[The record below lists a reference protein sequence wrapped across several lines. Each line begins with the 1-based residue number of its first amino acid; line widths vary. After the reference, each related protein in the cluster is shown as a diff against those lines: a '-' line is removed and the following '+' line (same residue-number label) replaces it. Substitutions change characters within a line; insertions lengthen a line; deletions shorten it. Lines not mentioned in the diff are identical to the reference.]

1 MNLKI
6 VLPLAVLVAA
16 AIGAVTM
23 ILLKP
28 EVETRRPDI
37 RPPIVRVATVEIA
50 DVPLVVESQ
59 GTVSPRTQSQ
69 LVPEVSGRAI
79 WVSPS
84 LVSGGFFEAGETLL
98 KIDPH
103 DYRQFVVTAEAEVA
117 RAKLRLEQERAEAV
131 LAAKEWQDLGEGG
144 EADPLTLRQPQ
155 LVDARAALAAA
166 EANVEKRRR
175 DLDRT
180 QLRAP
185 YAGRVRQE
193 NVDLGQFVSTGSPLA
208 TIYAIDKAEIRLP
221 LPDNELAYL
230 ELPLVYRGQQRE
242 QLGPEVVLRANF
254 AGEDYE
260 WQGRIV
266 RTEGEID
273 RTSRMVHAVAEVTNP
288 YRRTEDRRRPPLAVG
303 MFVEAEI
310 QGIVAENVVV
320 LPRAALRNDGRVL
333 VVDSSN
339 RLRFREVDVFRQT
352 KQEVIIRSGLES
364 GEKVLLSPLGAVT
377 DGMEVRIA
385 SDDGTLV
392 TPFNAEGGERAP

>member
-1 MNLKI
+1 MNLRI
-6 VLPLAVLVAA
+6 VLPVTVIVAA
-16 AIGAVTM
+16 AIGAITM

-37 RPPIVRVATVEIA
+37 RPPIVRVAKVEIA
-50 DVPLVVESQ
+50 DVALVVGSQ
-59 GTVSPRTQSQ
+59 GTVSPRTESQ
-69 LVPEVSGRAI
+69 LVPEVPGRVI

-84 LVSGGFFEAGETLL
+84 LVSGGFFETGETVL

-117 RAKLRLEQERAEAV
+117 RAKLGLELEEAEAA
-131 LAAKEWQDLGEGG
+131 LAAKEWQDLGEG

-166 EANVEKRRR
+166 EANLEKRRR

-180 QLRAP
+180 RIRAP

-193 NVDLGQFVSTGSPLA
+193 NVDIGQFVTTGSPLA

-230 ELPLVYRGQQRE
+230 ELPLIYRGE
-242 QLGPEVVLRANF
+242 QGKRLGPKVLLRAKF
-254 AGEDYE
+254 AGADFE

-273 RTSRMVHAVAEVTNP
+273 RTSRMVHAVAEVPNP
-288 YRRTEDRRRPPLAVG
+288 YGRTEDRERPPLAVG

-310 QGIVAENVVV
+310 EGVVAEDVAV

-333 VVDSSN
+333 VIDSSN
-339 RLRFREVDVFRQT
+339 QLRFREVDVFRQT
-352 KQEVIIRSGLES
+352 NTEVVIRSGLES

-385 SDDGTLV
+385 PDDGTPA
-392 TPFNAEGGERAP
+392 TPFDGERAP

>member
-1 MNLKI
+1 MNLRV
-6 VLPLAVLVAA
+6 VLPLAVLAA
-16 AIGAVTM
+16 AAVGAFTM
-23 ILLKP
+23 IQLKP
-28 EVETRRPDI
+28 EVETRRPDV
-37 RPPIVRVATVEIA
+37 RPPIVRVATVEVT

-59 GTVSPRTQSQ
+59 GTVSPRTESQ
-69 LVPEVSGRAI
+69 LVPEVPGRVI

-84 LVSGGFFEAGETLL
+84 LVSGGFFETGETVL

-117 RAKLRLEQERAEAV
+117 RAELGLELEKAEAV
-131 LAAKEWQDLGEGG
+131 LAAKEWQDLGEG

-155 LVDARAALAAA
+155 LVDARAAVAAA
-166 EANVEKRRR
+166 GANLEKKRR

-180 QLRAP
+180 QIRAP

-193 NVDLGQFVSTGSPLA
+193 NVDIGQFVTTGSPLA

-230 ELPLVYRGQQRE
+230 ELPLVYRGERGD
-242 QLGPEVVLRANF
+242 QLGPEVLLRANF
-254 AGEDYE
+254 AGADHQ

-273 RTSRMVHAVAEVTNP
+273 PTSRMVHAVAQVTNP
-288 YRRTEDRRRPPLAVG
+288 YGRVEDRERPPLAVG
-303 MFVEAEI
+303 MFVQAEI
-310 QGIVAENVVV
+310 QGVVAENVAV

-339 RLRFREVDVFRQT
+339 RLRFRKVDVFRRT
-352 KQEVIIRSGLES
+352 NKVVVIRSGLAS

-385 SDDGTLV
+385 PEDGTLGM
-392 TPFNAEGGERAP
+392 PLNGERAP

>member
-1 MNLKI
+1 MNLRV

-16 AIGAVTM
+16 AIGAFTM
-23 ILLKP
+23 IQLKP
-28 EVETRRPDI
+28 EVETRRPDV
-37 RPPIVRVATVEIA
+37 RPPIVRVATVEVT

-59 GTVSPRTQSQ
+59 GTVSPRTESQ
-69 LVPEVSGRAI
+69 LVPEVPGRVI

-84 LVSGGFFEAGETLL
+84 LVSGGFFETGETVL

-117 RAKLRLEQERAEAV
+117 RAELALELEKAEAV
-131 LAAKEWQDLGEGG
+131 LAAKEWQDLGEG

-155 LVDARAALAAA
+155 LIDARAAVAAA
-166 EANVEKRRR
+166 EANLENRRR

-180 QLRAP
+180 QIRAP
-185 YAGRVRQE
+185 YAGRVRKE
-193 NVDLGQFVSTGSPLA
+193 NVDIGQFVTTGSPLA

-230 ELPLVYRGQQRE
+230 ELPLVYRGERGD
-242 QLGPEVVLRANF
+242 QLGPEVLLRANF
-254 AGEDYE
+254 AGADHQ

-273 RTSRMVHAVAEVTNP
+273 PTSRMVHAVAQVTDP
-288 YRRTEDRRRPPLAVG
+288 YGRVEDSERPPLAVG
-303 MFVEAEI
+303 MFVQAEI
-310 QGIVAENVVV
+310 QGVVAENVAV

-352 KQEVIIRSGLES
+352 NKVVVIRSGLAS

-385 SDDGTLV
+385 PEDGTLGM
-392 TPFNAEGGERAP
+392 PLNGERAP

>member
-6 VLPLAVLVAA
+6 VLPPVVLVAA

-28 EVETRRPDI
+28 EIETRRPDI

-50 DVPLVVESQ
+50 DVALVVESQ

-69 LVPEVSGRAI
+69 LVPEVSGQAI

-117 RAKLRLEQERAEAV
+117 RANLRLEQERAEAV
-131 LAAKEWQDLGEGG
+131 LAAKEWQDLGEG

-166 EANVEKRRR
+166 EANLEKRRR
-175 DLDRT
+175 DLHRT
-180 QLRAP
+180 QIRAP

-242 QLGPEVVLRANF
+242 QLGPKVLLRANF
-254 AGEDYE
+254 AGEDHE

-288 YRRTEDRRRPPLAVG
+288 YGRAEDRERPPLAVG

-310 QGIVAENVVV
+310 QGVIAENVAV

-352 KQEVIIRSGLES
+352 NQEVIIRSGLES

-385 SDDGTLV
+385 SDDGTLAA
-392 TPFNAEGGERAP
+392 PFNGERAP

>member
-1 MNLKI
+1 MNLRV
-6 VLPLAVLVAA
+6 VLPLAVLAA
-16 AIGAVTM
+16 AAVGAFTM
-23 ILLKP
+23 IQLKP
-28 EVETRRPDI
+28 EVETRRPNV
-37 RPPIVRVATVEIA
+37 RPPIVRVVTVEVT
-50 DVPLVVESQ
+50 DLPLVVESQ
-59 GTVSPRTQSQ
+59 GTVSPRTESQ
-69 LVPEVSGRAI
+69 LVPEVPGRVI

-84 LVSGGFFEAGETLL
+84 LVSGGFFETGETVL

-103 DYRQFVVTAEAEVA
+103 DYRQFVVTAEAKVA
-117 RAKLRLEQERAEAV
+117 RAELALELEKAEAV
-131 LAAKEWQDLGEGG
+131 LAAKEWQDLGEG

-155 LVDARAALAAA
+155 LIDARAAVAAA
-166 EANVEKRRR
+166 EANLENRRR

-180 QLRAP
+180 QIRAP

-193 NVDLGQFVSTGSPLA
+193 NVDIGQFVTTGSPLA

-221 LPDNELAYL
+221 LPDSELAYL
-230 ELPLVYRGQQRE
+230 ELPLVYRGERGD
-242 QLGPEVVLRANF
+242 QLGPEVLLRANF
-254 AGEDYE
+254 AGADHQ

-273 RTSRMVHAVAEVTNP
+273 PTSRMVHAVAQVTDP
-288 YRRTEDRRRPPLAVG
+288 YGRVEDRERPPLAVG
-303 MFVEAEI
+303 MFVQAEI
-310 QGIVAENVVV
+310 QGVVAENVAV

-352 KQEVIIRSGLES
+352 NKVVVIRSGLES

-385 SDDGTLV
+385 PEDGTLGM
-392 TPFNAEGGERAP
+392 PLNGERAP

>member
-1 MNLKI
+1 MNLRI
-6 VLPLAVLVAA
+6 VLPVTVIVAA
-16 AIGAVTM
+16 AIGAITM

-37 RPPIVRVATVEIA
+37 RPPIVRVAKVEIA
-50 DVPLVVESQ
+50 DVALVVGSQ
-59 GTVSPRTQSQ
+59 GTVSPRTESQ
-69 LVPEVSGRAI
+69 LVPEVPGRVI

-84 LVSGGFFEAGETLL
+84 LVSGGFFETGETVL

-117 RAKLRLEQERAEAV
+117 RAKLGLELEEAEAA
-131 LAAKEWQDLGEGG
+131 LAAKEWQDLGEG

-166 EANVEKRRR
+166 EANLEKRRR

-180 QLRAP
+180 RIRAP

-193 NVDLGQFVSTGSPLA
+193 NVDIGQFVTTGSPLA

-230 ELPLVYRGQQRE
+230 ELPLIYRGQQGKR
-242 QLGPEVVLRANF
+242 LGPKVLLRAKF
-254 AGEDYE
+254 AGADFE

-273 RTSRMVHAVAEVTNP
+273 RTSRMVHAVAEVPNP
-288 YRRTEDRRRPPLAVG
+288 YGRTEDRERPPLAVG

-310 QGIVAENVVV
+310 EGVVAEDVAV

-333 VVDSSN
+333 VIDSSN
-339 RLRFREVDVFRQT
+339 QLRFREVDVFRQT
-352 KQEVIIRSGLES
+352 NTEVVIRSGLES

-385 SDDGTLV
+385 PDDGTPA
-392 TPFNAEGGERAP
+392 TPFDGERAP

>member
-1 MNLKI
+1 MNPKI

-28 EVETRRPDI
+28 EIETRRPDI

-117 RAKLRLEQERAEAV
+117 RANLRLEQERAEAV
-131 LAAKEWQDLGEGG
+131 LAAKEWQDLGEG

-166 EANVEKRRR
+166 EANLEKRRR
-175 DLDRT
+175 DLHRT
-180 QLRAP
+180 QIRAP

-242 QLGPEVVLRANF
+242 QLGPKVLLRANF
-254 AGEDYE
+254 AGEDHE

-288 YRRTEDRRRPPLAVG
+288 YGRTEDRQRPPLAVG

-310 QGIVAENVVV
+310 QGVVAENVAV

-352 KQEVIIRSGLES
+352 NQEVIIRSGLES

-385 SDDGTLV
+385 SDDGTLA
-392 TPFNAEGGERAP
+392 TPFNGERAP